1 MNRLV
6 AAISAVAVLAA
17 GCSGSSGA
25 GNDIV
30 VLAPS
35 SMVDLLSEG
44 KIGFVRLTPADP
56 SGVSF
61 SFAGSNALVS
71 QLRDGAHA
79 DVLITA
85 SRSTMERA
93 ITEGSVA
100 SQPTVIA
107 RNRLVLAVAAG
118 NPGGISSLEDL
129 GDPSKVIGLCAPQ
142 VPCGELS
149 SEALDTL
156 GVAASADTLEPNVR
170 ALANKIKLG
179 EVDAGLVYRTDAKA
193 LGLSTITAPNLYQ
206 FSTEYL
212 VAAIGAAPGQTIGLF
227 IDMLSGPGS
236 IRERM
241 IEMGFEDP

>member
-1 MNRLV
+1 MKRAIAAL
-6 AAISAVAVLAA
+6 AAIAILAA
-17 GCSGSSGA
+17 GCSGSDGF

-44 KIGFVRLTPADP
+44 KIGFVRLTPSSP

-61 SFAGSNALVS
+61 SFAGSNTLVS
-71 QLRDGAHA
+71 QIRDGARA

-93 ITEGSVA
+93 MAEGSVA
-100 SQPTVIA
+100 GQPTVIA
-107 RNRLVLAVAAG
+107 RNHLVLAVAAG

-129 GDPSKVIGLCAPQ
+129 GDASRVIGLCAPQ

-149 SEALDTL
+149 SEALDAL
-156 GVAASADTLEPNVR
+156 GVVASPDTLEPNVR

-179 EVDAGLVYRTDAKA
+179 EVDAGLVYRTDAIA
-193 LGLSTITAPNLYQ
+193 LGLPTITSPNLDQ

-212 VAAIGAAPGQTIGLF
+212 VAAIGAAPDQTIGLF
-227 IDMLSGPGS
+227 IDMLTGPGS

-241 IEMGFEDP
+241 IDMGFEDP